1 MRFQRAAQGD
11 RVSMQEW
18 PSHSGRVCS
27 QRTAV
32 QTTPPRPDT
41 LQPGVLQFEN
51 FRELLGC
58 FLLNPGAMGHDGG
71 HPDPP
76 ARILVDI
83 CSSGLSLPTVD
94 SVERPSHDRR
104 LRVSHPSHKHRLHAN
119 TCCDPRSEGFAQNI
133 SWVLKL
139 WCRYN
144 QRHRSSSGR
153 NSQVRTSTP
162 YLLISRSNPSSTR
175 LHS

>member
-1 MRFQRAAQGD
+1 MNETVKQRCENDVFISFQFPTGVSFGLTQPVIRFQRAAQGD
-11 RVSMQEW
+11 EVSMQEW
-18 PSHSGRVCS
+18 PSHSGRVCP

-58 FLLNPGAMGHDGG
+58 SPLNPGAMGHDGG

-83 CSSGLSLPTVD
+83 CSPGYHYP
-94 SVERPSHDRR
+94 
-104 LRVSHPSHKHRLHAN
+104 
-119 TCCDPRSEGFAQNI
+119 Q
-133 SWVLKL
+133 
-139 WCRYN
+139 
-144 QRHRSSSGR
+144 
-153 NSQVRTSTP
+153 STP
-162 YLLISRSNPSSTR
+162 SNGPPTTVV
-175 LHS
+175 